1 MNITIFAIQIILQLF
16 ALRYFYKLGQIAL
29 GAFVV
34 LEAVLANLFVLKQ
47 INLFNLC
54 VTSSDSFIIGSLIG
68 LSIYQE
74 FFGKEA
80 AKKLGLVT
88 LVCLF
93 FVSISSLL
101 HIWLIPDQAD
111 TSQSHYQFIFS
122 STPRLA
128 LSSLAAYFLSSR
140 VDIVIFSF
148 LKKTIPSM
156 GFSKRTFVSTCMSQ
170 ALDTCAFSVFALLGV
185 VDNLLHIITFSF
197 IIKTLCLSS
206 YLILQPLVLKT
217 KQA

>member
-1 MNITIFAIQIILQLF
+1 MNIAIFCIQIILQLF

-47 INLFNLC
+47 ITLFNLC

-68 LSIYQE
+68 LSLYQE
-74 FFGKEA
+74 FFGQEA
-80 AKKLGLVT
+80 AKKLGLT
-88 LVCLF
+88 TFISLF
-93 FVSISSLL
+93 FVSLSSIL
-101 HIWLIPDQAD
+101 HIWLAPAPAD

-128 LSSLAAYFLSSR
+128 VSSLGAYFISSR
-140 VDIVIFSF
+140 VDILVFSF
-148 LKKTIPSM
+148 LKKTVPSVS
-156 GFSKRTFVSTCMSQ
+156 FSKRTFISTCLSQ
-170 ALDTCAFSVFALLGV
+170 ALDTCAFSLFALLGI
-185 VDNLLHIITFSF
+185 VDNLFHIITFSF
-197 IIKTLCLSS
+197 IIKTLCLST
-206 YLILQPLVLKT
+206 YLIMQPLVLKT